1 MSRLKLFS
9 LDVGADFGGRV
20 AAALGEP
27 LAQHEEC
34 YFADGEH
41 KLRPLD
47 DVEGADVFLV
57 QSLYV
62 DSKSSVD
69 EKLLRSLFF
78 IGALRDA
85 GAERITAVMPYLC
98 YGRKDRRTKLRDALP
113 TRYLAS
119 LLEAVGTDIVVTLD
133 AHNLSS
139 FENAFRCRTVHLLA
153 EPLMLD
159 FAAVRLSSEKRP
171 IVVLSPDEGGIKRS
185 EKLRKVLGER
195 LQRPI
200 GRAFVEKYRR
210 GEQLSGGTLVG
221 AVSGAVVVIVD
232 DLIASGATL
241 CHAVRA
247 AKNAG
252 AERLLS
258 LVSHGQFSG
267 DAQADLARLPV
278 ECIAVTNSLPQEN
291 LSGNFEL
298 LDCAPL
304 IAEAIRRLHDS
315 GPVSELTI

>member
-9 LDVGADFGGRV
+9 LDAGADFGGRV

-27 LAQHEEC
+27 LARHEER

-41 KLRPLD
+41 KVRPLD

-62 DSKSSVD
+62 DPHSSVD

-85 GAERITAVMPYLC
+85 GAMRITAVMPYLC
-98 YGRKDRRTKLRDALP
+98 YGRKDRRTNLRDPLP

-119 LLEAVGTDIVVTLD
+119 LLEAVGAHTVVTLD

-153 EPLMLD
+153 ESPLLD
-159 FAAVRLSSEKRP
+159 FAVPRLANETRP
-171 IVVLSPDEGGIKRS
+171 LVVLSPDEGGIKRA
-185 EKLRKVLGER
+185 EKLRKALGER

-200 GRAFVEKYRR
+200 GRVFVEKYRR
-210 GEQLSGGTLVG
+210 GEQLTGGTLVG
-221 AVSGAVVVIVD
+221 KVAGAAVVIVD

-241 CHAVRA
+241 CCA
-247 AKNAG
+247 AGAAQRAG
-252 AERLLS
+252 AERLLA
-258 LVSHGQFSG
+258 LASHGQFSG
-267 DAQADLARLPV
+267 DARNELARLPL
-278 ECIAVTNSLPQEN
+278 ECLAVTNSLPQVN
-291 LSGNFEL
+291 LPKNCEL
-298 LDCAPL
+298 VDCAPL
-304 IAEAIRRLHDS
+304 VAEAIRRLHTA